1 MNAPA
6 RFKAPLPAPTMRNLL
21 ALRKEA
27 LEGQIA
33 ERLRAARTSSTT
45 ADVKSLSAIL
55 RAVKAQLKA
64 VGNGVERR

>member
-1 MNAPA
+1 
-6 RFKAPLPAPTMRNLL
+6 MRNLL